1 MDQSRRSSLAFG
13 IILIL
18 LGAAF
23 LAYQL
28 VPGLQILVDWGQA
41 WPLIIVGIG
50 VVLLLMAVLAAT
62 PGLAVPATIVCGV
75 GGLLWWQNVTGHWE
89 TWSFAWSLIPGFIG
103 VGIILSGLLS
113 GRVRESLIGG
123 SWMVLISLILFF
135 IFGSFL
141 GGLELFGAY
150 WPILLIGLGLLML
163 IGPLLR
169 SRG

>member
-1 MDQSRRSSLAFG
+1 MEQSRRSSLAFG

-28 VPGLQILVDWGQA
+28 IPGLQILVDWGQA

-50 VVLLLMAVLAAT
+50 VVLLLMAVLAAA
-62 PGLAVPATIVCGV
+62 PGLAVPATIVSGI
-75 GGLLWWQNVTGHWE
+75 GGLLWWQNATGNWE
-89 TWSFAWSLIPGFIG
+89 TWSFAWSLIPGFVG

-113 GRVRESLIGG
+113 GRIRESLIGG
-123 SWMVLISLILFF
+123 GWMVLISLILFF

-169 SRG
+169 PRG